1 MVKEMESKEL
11 KKGWDIKTTL
21 VVVIGGA
28 MIGVT
33 IIFLL
38 LFLLSP
44 QTSPP
49 PYTPPD
55 YTPYY
60 LPEYGEVK
68 LYVHVNSPGYVEF
81 YIDDEEDG
89 WGYANS
95 SDCYVWNYGDY
106 ILLKTGTHTF
116 YARNIDGSTQII
128 SYNVQENDRK
138 LIYLGSIQ

>member
-1 MVKEMESKEL
+1 MELEEA

-21 VVVIGGA
+21 VVVIGGS

-33 IIFLL
+33 VIFLL
-38 LFLLSP
+38 LFILSP

-60 LPEYGEVK
+60 PPNQEFGEVR
-68 LYVHVNSPGYVEF
+68 LNVYVNSPGYVNF
-81 YIDDEEDG
+81 YIDDEEVD

-95 SDCYVWNYGDY
+95 SGCYVLNYMGF
-106 ILLKTGTHTF
+106 IELEVGIHTF

-128 SYNVQENDRK
+128 SYNVQENDRR